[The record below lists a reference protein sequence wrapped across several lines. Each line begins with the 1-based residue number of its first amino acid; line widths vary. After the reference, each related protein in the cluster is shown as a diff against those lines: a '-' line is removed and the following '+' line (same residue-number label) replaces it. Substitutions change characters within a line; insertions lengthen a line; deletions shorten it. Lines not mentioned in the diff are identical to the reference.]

1 MSNAGNFITGKK
13 TLLLMGVKLLMN
25 EINFTLVTGA
35 GGFLGS
41 YHCVS
46 VLETGKSFNY
56 D

>member
-1 MSNAGNFITGKK
+1 
-13 TLLLMGVKLLMN
+13 MGVKLLMN

-46 VLETGKSFNY
+46 VLETGNHLIMIDKDNDSLKKHLTT
-56 D
+56 

>member
-1 MSNAGNFITGKK
+1 MMSNAGNFITGEN
-13 TLLLMGVKLLMN
+13 LIIDGVKLLMN

-46 VLETGKSFNY
+46 VLKQEII
-56 D
+56 